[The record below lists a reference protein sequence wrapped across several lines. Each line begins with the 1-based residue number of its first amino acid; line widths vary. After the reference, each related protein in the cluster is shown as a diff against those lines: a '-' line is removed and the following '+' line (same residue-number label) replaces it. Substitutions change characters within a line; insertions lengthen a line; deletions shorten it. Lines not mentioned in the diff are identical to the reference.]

1 MGDIFLTSDLHLL
14 HNKPFL
20 YEPRGF
26 SSIEEHDEAI
36 VERWNSVVKPR
47 DIVYH
52 LGDCILSDLEK
63 GIECM
68 KRLNGEIYLI
78 RGNHDS
84 DNKLNTMAAAGIKFY
99 GGHYAEQ
106 IKHGKL
112 IIYLSHY
119 LSLTSNW
126 DSKHFSQH
134 VINFHG
140 HTHQKTNWLY
150 PNNPFMYH
158 VGMDSHDCYPVH
170 IETAIADIRNRWN
183 EIGNLPTPVI
193 PQDTYP
199 YM

>member
-1 MGDIFLTSDLHLL
+1 MSEIWLTSDTHFC
-14 HNKPFL
+14 HTAEFL
-20 YEPRGF
+20 WKPRGF
-26 SSIEEHDEAI
+26 TSAEEMNEAI
-36 VERWNSVVKPR
+36 IERWNSIVKP
-47 DIVYH
+47 DDMVFH
-52 LGDCILSDLEK
+52 LGDMMLSDTEK
-63 GIECM
+63 GFECM
-68 KRLNGEIYLI
+68 KRLNGYISVVW
-78 RGNHDS
+78 GNHDTNPRKELVYYS
-84 DNKLNTMAAAGIKFY
+84 AILPLG
-99 GGHYAEQ
+99 YAHQ
-106 IKHGKL
+106 FQHKKITC
-112 IIYLSHY
+112 YLSHY
-119 LSLTSNW
+119 PSLTANW